1 MYEDEEFNSPIIDLA
16 GYREERATDNV
27 VSFQDSITRYRKF
40 ERKTLRSEKEGS
52 VILFSLRRMAA
63 MNSKYV

>member
-1 MYEDEEFNSPIIDLA
+1 MYKDEEFNSPIIDLA

-40 ERKTLRSEKEGS
+40 ERKALRSEKEGS

-63 MNSKYV
+63 MSSKYV